1 MNTLPSLP
9 EAGFVRLPT
18 ILALFPISKSAW
30 WDGVRQGKY
39 PQPVKLSERTT
50 AWRVS
55 DIRQLLESIGK
66 TDKLEPMGTARKKE
80 PDSRWRRPQSQDS
93 GA

>member
-1 MNTLPSLP
+1 MNTFPNLP

-55 DIRQLLESIGK
+55 DIRQLLEAVSAGS
-66 TDKLEPMGTARKKE
+66 KKE
-80 PDSRWRRPQSQDS
+80 PVSRWRRPHSPDV

>member
-1 MNTLPSLP
+1 MNTPPNLP

-55 DIRQLLESIGK
+55 DIRQLLESVSAGS
-66 TDKLEPMGTARKKE
+66 KKD
-80 PDSRWRRPQSQDS
+80 PVSRWRRPQSPES